1 MGYIGR
7 QLLKNSPWAAFGLW
21 IFIIVYIGF
30 ESGMLLFVDIWWQG
44 IIYIVVGT
52 GVLIPIFFVCR
63 RQARINRKLQE
74 KGKSII
80 DVNWTQNMNLHI
92 DEMNKN
98 VEDKAK
104 DQSKK

>member
-30 ESGMLLFVDIWWQG
+30 VSGMLFFDPWEMG
-44 IIYIVVGT
+44 IIYIIIGT

-80 DVNWTQNMNLHI
+80 DVNWTQNMGMHM

>member
-30 ESGMLLFVDIWWQG
+30 VSGMLFFDPWEMG
-44 IIYIVVGT
+44 IIYIIIGT

-63 RQARINRKLQE
+63 RQARINKKLQE

-80 DVNWTQNMNLHI
+80 DVNWTQNMGMHI
-92 DEMNKN
+92 NEMNKN
-98 VEDKAK
+98 VEEKTK

>member
-30 ESGMLLFVDIWWQG
+30 VSGMLFFDPWEMS
-44 IIYIVVGT
+44 IIYIIIGT

-63 RQARINRKLQE
+63 RQARINKKLRE
-74 KGKSII
+74 NGKSITN
-80 DVNWTQNMNLHI
+80 VNFIQNLNLHI

-98 VEDKAK
+98 VDEKTK

>member
-1 MGYIGR
+1 MGYIG
-7 QLLKNSPWAAFGLW
+7 QNLLKNAPWAAFGLW

-30 ESGMLLFVDIWWQG
+30 ESGMLFFDPWEMG
-44 IIYIVVGT
+44 IIYIIIGT

-63 RQARINRKLQE
+63 RQARINKKVQE

-80 DVNWTQNMNLHI
+80 DVNWTQNMSMHI

-98 VEDKAK
+98 IESKMK
-104 DQSKK
+104 DTPKE

>member
-30 ESGMLLFVDIWWQG
+30 VSGMLFFDPWEMG
-44 IIYIVVGT
+44 IIYIIIGT

-63 RQARINRKLQE
+63 RQARINKKLQE

-98 VEDKAK
+98 VESKMK
-104 DQSKK
+104 DTPKE

>member
-1 MGYIGR
+1 MGYIG
-7 QLLKNSPWAAFGLW
+7 QNLLKNAPWATFGLW

-30 ESGMLLFVDIWWQG
+30 VSGMLFFDPWEMG
-44 IIYIVVGT
+44 IIYIIIGT

-63 RQARINRKLQE
+63 RQARINKKLRE
-74 KGKSII
+74 NGKSITN
-80 DVNWTQNMNLHI
+80 VNFIQNLNLHI

-98 VEDKAK
+98 VEEKTK

>member
-30 ESGMLLFVDIWWQG
+30 VSGMLFFDPWEMG
-44 IIYIVVGT
+44 IIYIIIGT

-63 RQARINRKLQE
+63 RQARINKKLQE

-80 DVNWTQNMNLHI
+80 DVNWTQNMSMHI

-98 VEDKAK
+98 IEEKTK

>member
-30 ESGMLLFVDIWWQG
+30 VSGMLFFDPWEMG
-44 IIYIVVGT
+44 IIYIIIGT

-63 RQARINRKLQE
+63 RQARINKKLQE

-80 DVNWTQNMNLHI
+80 DVNWTQNMGMHI
-92 DEMNKN
+92 NEMNKN
-98 VEDKAK
+98 IESKMK
-104 DQSKK
+104 DTPKE

>member
-30 ESGMLLFVDIWWQG
+30 ESGMLFFDPWEMG
-44 IIYIVVGT
+44 IIYIIIGT

-63 RQARINRKLQE
+63 RQARINKKLRE
-74 KGKSII
+74 NGKSITN
-80 DVNWTQNMNLHI
+80 VNLIQNMNLHI

-98 VEDKAK
+98 VESKMK
-104 DQSKK
+104 DTPKE

>member
-30 ESGMLLFVDIWWQG
+30 VSGMLFFNPWEMG
-44 IIYIVVGT
+44 IIYIIIGT

-63 RQARINRKLQE
+63 RQARINEKLQE

-80 DVNWTQNMNLHI
+80 DVNWTQNMNLLI

>member
-1 MGYIGR
+1 MGYIG
-7 QLLKNSPWAAFGLW
+7 QNLLKNAPWATFGLW

-30 ESGMLLFVDIWWQG
+30 VSGMLFFDPWEMG
-44 IIYIVVGT
+44 IIYIIIGT

-63 RQARINRKLQE
+63 RQARINKKLRE
-74 KGKSII
+74 NGKSITN
-80 DVNWTQNMNLHI
+80 VNLIQNMNLHI

-98 VEDKAK
+98 VEEKTK

>member
-1 MGYIGR
+1 MGYIG
-7 QLLKNSPWAAFGLW
+7 QNLLKNAPWATFGLW

-30 ESGMLLFVDIWWQG
+30 VSGMLFFDPWEMG
-44 IIYIVVGT
+44 IIYIIIGT

-63 RQARINRKLQE
+63 RQARINKKLRE
-74 KGKSII
+74 NGKSITN
-80 DVNWTQNMNLHI
+80 VNFIQNLNLHI

>member
-1 MGYIGR
+1 MGYIG
-7 QLLKNSPWAAFGLW
+7 QNLLKNAPWATFGLW

-30 ESGMLLFVDIWWQG
+30 VSGMLFFDPWEMG
-44 IIYIVVGT
+44 IIYIIIGT

-63 RQARINRKLQE
+63 RQARINKKLRE
-74 KGKSII
+74 NGKSITN
-80 DVNWTQNMNLHI
+80 VNFIQNLNLHI

-104 DQSKK
+104 DRSKK